1 MPIYKMDGKK
11 DGLQKYRVRIN
22 YVDKEGKSRQLDRI
36 AYGKEAAKE
45 LELRLSNENKS
56 DIISP
61 RLTVQQLYDE
71 YIATKKYEVREA
83 TIDKSKKLLTAFVL
97 PRLKDY
103 RLDKLTSSVLQSWKN
118 QMEQETTSTGQKFSL
133 KYKRNIFGG
142 LRALLNYAVKM
153 EYISKNPLSVLGNF
167 KDVNQM
173 KKEMNFYTP
182 SEFKKFISAARNQ
195 SQQCESQSQNIY
207 EWNFYVFFN
216 IAFFTGMRKG
226 EIHALKW
233 SDISDDTIKISRSIT
248 QKLRGGDR
256 ETPPKNQSSIR
267 TIDLPLPLKKVLEEH
282 YNRCKSISGFS
293 DSWRICGCKQCIR
306 DSTLETR
313 NKFYAELAGVK
324 KIRIHDFRH
333 SHASLLANNGI
344 NIQEIARRLG
354 HSNIEVTWNIYSH
367 LYPHE
372 NERALE
378 ILNKIV

>member
-45 LELRLSNENKS
+45 LELLLSNENKS

-61 RLTVQQLYDE
+61 KLTVQQLYDE

-83 TIDKSKKLLTAFVL
+83 TIDKSKKLLTTFVL

-118 QMEQETTSTGQKFSL
+118 QIEQETTSTGQKFSL
-133 KYKRNIFGG
+133 KYKRNIFGV

-153 EYISKNPLSVLGNF
+153 EYISKNPLVPLGNF
-167 KDVNQM
+167 KDVNTF
-173 KKEMNFYTP
+173 KKEMDFYTP
-182 SEFKKFISAARNQ
+182 KEFKKFISAAKQ
-195 SQQCESQSQNIY
+195 QAEQCESNSQNIY
-207 EWNFYVFFN
+207 EWNFYVFFY

-226 EIHALKW
+226 EIYALKW
-233 SDISDDTIKISRSIT
+233 SDISDTTIKVCRSIA
-248 QKLRGGDR
+248 QKLRGSDR

-267 TIDLPLPLKKVLEEH
+267 TIDLPLPLKKVLDEH
-282 YNRCKSISGFS
+282 YSRCKSIAGFS
-293 DSWRICGCKQCIR
+293 DDWRICGGEQCIR
-306 DSTLETR
+306 DSTLEKR
-313 NKFYAELAGVK
+313 NKYYAEMARVK

-354 HSNIEVTWNIYSH
+354 HSNIEITWNIYSH
-367 LYPHE
+367 LYPRE
-372 NERALE
+372 NERAIK